1 VFARILVAGFLALLA
16 SSRSLPAQTPPPAQC
31 TYDSCGLRLEPG
43 FFGASIKRGVQGQ
56 TAAKIGLF
64 NSNIERIVQGSD
76 SATRFAR
83 SFRAQH
89 TTAAT
94 LGIIAGA
101 VALVSVFQIDPW
113 DDGGSNDGDN
123 DLATAG
129 LIGSSVLGLV
139 GAAVEISAQRALSR
153 AIWWYNR
160 DLPR

>member
-1 VFARILVAGFLALLA
+1 MIARIVVAGCLALMTPSA
-16 SSRSLPAQTPPPAQC
+16 SPHAQTPPPAQC

-43 FFGASIKRGVQGQ
+43 FFGAKIVRGIQGE
-56 TAAKIGLF
+56 TAAKVGLF
-64 NSNIERIVQGSD
+64 NSKIERIVQGSD
-76 SATRFAR
+76 SATRFVR

-101 VALVSVFQIDPW
+101 VALVSVFQWEPW
-113 DDGGSNDGDN
+113 DDGTGNGDN

-129 LIGSSVLGLV
+129 VIASSALGLV
-139 GAAVEISAQRALSR
+139 GAAVEVSAQRALSR